1 MQHSL
6 ESVGCAKASVIQ
18 LCCMLYVVDSIAH
31 VAGLKGIGACDM
43 NSKQNN
49 QWVIG
54 CQAANDRNKPPRL
67 LKALVSFISTSMS
80 SHSPN
85 FCNFTLTFA
94 TSRLLSTSS
103 MPSAGQ
109 SSHTSQPTLNG
120 AQHGITEYANL
131 YSTQA
136 EVQCRRARA
145 SQVIRGMLGS
155 QLSDHSSCSRR

>member
-85 FCNFTLTFA
+85 LFKLLQFHTDLCNIQAVEHKQHAFCRPVKPHF
-94 TSRLLSTSS
+94 
-103 MPSAGQ
+103 P
-109 SSHTSQPTLNG
+109 
-120 AQHGITEYANL
+120 ANIEWC
-131 YSTQA
+131 TA
-136 EVQCRRARA
+136 W
-145 SQVIRGMLGS
+145 
-155 QLSDHSSCSRR
+155 HH